1 MHHFQK
7 LFDLGHKI
15 KECLTV
21 QSDSDYFNILS
32 LKYLKSFVVEARR
45 PLITFS
51 IPYTSGY
58 YKFCF

>member
-45 PLITFS
+45 PLNHIQYSLHFR
-51 IPYTSGY
+51 IL
-58 YKFCF
+58 